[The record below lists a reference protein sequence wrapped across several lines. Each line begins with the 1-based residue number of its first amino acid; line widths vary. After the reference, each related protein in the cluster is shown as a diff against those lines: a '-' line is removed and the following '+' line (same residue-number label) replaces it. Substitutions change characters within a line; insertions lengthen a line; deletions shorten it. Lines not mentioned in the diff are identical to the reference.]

1 MMPKIT
7 EDEWDSKF
15 VWSPDASGECNL
27 LENTGLIRRLLLR
40 IGEQFVWSQ
49 QDGEDNG
56 YEIVP
61 GITYSAIG
69 FYLCDVARSAEDED
83 IVAIIPSTD

>member
-1 MMPKIT
+1 MT

-15 VWSPDASGECNL
+15 HWSEDAAGECNL
-27 LENTGLIRRLLLR
+27 LENTGLMRRLLGR

-49 QDGEDNG
+49 QDGADNG

-61 GITYSAIG
+61 GITSSAIG
-69 FYLCDVARSAEDED
+69 FYLCDVARRTPEDED
-83 IVAIIPSTD
+83 IVVLIPPTGC